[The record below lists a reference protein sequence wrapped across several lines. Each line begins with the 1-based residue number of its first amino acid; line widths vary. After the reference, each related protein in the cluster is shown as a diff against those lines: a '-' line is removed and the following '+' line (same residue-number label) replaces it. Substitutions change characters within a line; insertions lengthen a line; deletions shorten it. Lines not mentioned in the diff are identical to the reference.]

1 MYLVAAFYV
10 VALVEVLIV
19 FGGDLAWLCVIS
31 QNYELTN
38 AFPKLNETEQLAQY
52 LYGIEIE
59 VCYYTKN
66 CTKVPE
72 PITPYET

>member
-1 MYLVAAFYV
+1 M
-10 VALVEVLIV
+10 ALVEVLIV

-38 AFPKLNETEQLAQY
+38 AYPKLNDTQQLALA

-59 VCYYTKN
+59 VCYYKKN